1 MADKLTIFH
10 GSGQVIERP
19 TFGLG
24 NPHNDYG
31 LGFYCTESPE
41 LAREWGASE
50 EADGFANRYS
60 LDAKGLTELNLNDG
74 SHTILHWL
82 AVLLENRTF
91 RVSGDIAP
99 LARTFLLDRFSVDY
113 HSYDL
118 MRGYRADDSY
128 FSFANAFLNN
138 GLSLSRLERAMAL
151 GNLGEQVVVRSE
163 KAFSRLVFEGFET
176 ADRTVYYPRKM
187 ARDHE
192 ARAIYREELK
202 LADLAGDYTIS
213 DIMRE
218 DWRADDARLRRVVFE

>member
-10 GSGQVIERP
+10 GSGQIIERP

-31 LGFYCTESPE
+31 LGFYCTESLE

-50 EADGFANRYS
+50 ESDGFANRYS
-60 LDAKGLTELNLNDG
+60 LDTKGLTELNLNDG
-74 SHTILHWL
+74 SYTILHWL

-91 RVSGDIAP
+91 RVSGNIAP
-99 LARTFLLDRFSVDY
+99 LARAFLLDRFSVDY
-113 HSYDL
+113 RGFDL

-151 GNLGEQVVVRSE
+151 GNLGEWWCARRRPSVALPSKASKPPTVGCTIRARWPATTRLAPSTARS
-163 KAFSRLVFEGFET
+163 
-176 ADRTVYYPRKM
+176 
-187 ARDHE
+187 
-192 ARAIYREELK
+192 
-202 LADLAGDYTIS
+202 
-213 DIMRE
+213 
-218 DWRADDARLRRVVFE
+218 

>member
-74 SHTILHWL
+74 SYTILHWL

-128 FSFANAFLNN
+128 FSF